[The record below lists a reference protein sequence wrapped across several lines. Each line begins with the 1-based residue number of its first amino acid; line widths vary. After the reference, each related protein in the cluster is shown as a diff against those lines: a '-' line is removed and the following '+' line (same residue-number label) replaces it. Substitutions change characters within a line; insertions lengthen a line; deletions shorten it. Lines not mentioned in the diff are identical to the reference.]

1 MVDRPLSIFLIFS
14 PKHIKPMTFSKT
26 FFAIALLLCFLSVK
40 TNAQVGLTMNH
51 VKKSVVYKPQN
62 NPFKLKPH
70 ALNLPKVS
78 YLENPYYTREGENN
92 ASFGGNSLEAVFSG
106 KSSVVERVVGGL
118 LFFAR

>member
-1 MVDRPLSIFLIFS
+1 
-14 PKHIKPMTFSKT
+14 MTFSKT
-26 FFAIALLLCFLSVK
+26 FFAIALFTCFFTTK
-40 TNAQVGLTMNH
+40 TNAQVGVNMNH

-92 ASFGGNSLEAVFSG
+92 ASFGGNSLEAMFSR
-106 KSSVVERVVGGL
+106 KSSVLERVAGGL
-118 LFFAR
+118 LLFAR

>member
-1 MVDRPLSIFLIFS
+1 
-14 PKHIKPMTFSKT
+14 MTFKKT
-26 FFAIALLLCFLSVK
+26 LFAIALFTCFLTTK
-40 TNAQVGLTMNH
+40 TNAQVGVNMNH

-78 YLENPYYTREGENN
+78 YLENPCYTREGENN
-92 ASFGGNSLEAVFSG
+92 ASFGGNSLGAMFSR